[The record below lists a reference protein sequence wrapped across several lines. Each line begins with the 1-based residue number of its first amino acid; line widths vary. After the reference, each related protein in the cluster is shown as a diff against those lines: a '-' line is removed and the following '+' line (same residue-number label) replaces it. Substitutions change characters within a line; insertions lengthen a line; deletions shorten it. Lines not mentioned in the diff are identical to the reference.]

1 MMSGTGGRSGTSE
14 GKIARSFPAARLT
27 SQTHSTKKRAAGKD
41 RKNGFSPQGCPP
53 TGINLFAVRQA
64 RKGGFRRGVEG
75 GTYGGKTKR
84 STSPPVA
91 DEQPRRKLKEKGD
104 QKKKGKPRKWS
115 PFFSVLRQFA
125 FIRIRL
131 SVDTRQN
138 RNYTDTQPS
147 PILSSHHLRPLIPL
161 NLPGFFRC

>member
-1 MMSGTGGRSGTSE
+1 MSGTGGRSGTPE

-27 SQTHSTKKRAAGKD
+27 SHQTHSTLKRWAAGKD

-64 RKGGFRRGVEG
+64 RNGGFRRGVEG
-75 GTYGGKTKR
+75 GTSGGKTKR

-91 DEQPRRKLKEKGD
+91 DEQPRRKLKDKGD

-125 FIRIRL
+125 FIRSI
-131 SVDTRQN
+131 VDTRQH
-138 RNYTDTQPS
+138 RNYTHTQLFPTQS
-147 PILSSHHLRPLIPL
+147 
-161 NLPGFFRC
+161 NLH

>member
-1 MMSGTGGRSGTSE
+1 MEHLR
-14 GKIARSFPAARLT
+14 ARLPVPSRQHVLHLKLT
-27 SQTHSTKKRAAGKD
+27 QQKNVLPGRTGKM
-41 RKNGFSPQGCPP
+41 GFPPKGAPP

>member
-64 RKGGFRRGVEG
+64 RKGGLRRGVEG
-75 GTYGGKTKR
+75 GTSGGKTKR
-84 STSPPVA
+84 YTSPPVA
-91 DEQPRRKLKEKGD
+91 DDQPRRKLTRKRRSEEKRETA
-104 QKKKGKPRKWS
+104 QVVSLFLCS
-115 PFFSVLRQFA
+115 PPVCF
-125 FIRIRL
+125 
-131 SVDTRQN
+131 
-138 RNYTDTQPS
+138 YTLKQ
-147 PILSSHHLRPLIPL
+147 R
-161 NLPGFFRC
+161 